1 MLDTLEQA
9 ADSELDRPW
18 CLNYLNTWH
27 KTISDKYAYEECLHG
42 TNESRTA
49 R

>member
-1 MLDTLEQA
+1 VAFL
-9 ADSELDRPW
+9 
-18 CLNYLNTWH
+18 LNKIN
-27 KTISDKYAYEECLHG
+27 SDKYAYEERLHG